1 MKPILS
7 FMGFFMNSL
16 WIKQGVMKMDLI
28 VTAEELMEAAQC
40 ACRMTGYAKPD
51 DNLLI
56 TRLTA
61 EDGTQVRLFFG
72 QALLRAS
79 RIL

>member
-1 MKPILS
+1 ME
-7 FMGFFMNSL
+7 
-16 WIKQGVMKMDLI
+16 KQGVMKMNLI

-51 DNLLI
+51 DHLLI

-61 EDGTQVRLFFG
+61 EDGTPVRLV
-72 QALLRAS
+72 LDRRCCVRPEYCDTS
-79 RIL
+79 

>member
-1 MKPILS
+1 
-7 FMGFFMNSL
+7 MN
-16 WIKQGVMKMDLI
+16 LI

-51 DNLLI
+51 DHLLI

-61 EDGTQVRLFFG
+61 GDGTPVRLVLDRRCC
-72 QALLRAS
+72 ARPEYCDTS
-79 RIL
+79 